1 MTEVFR
7 GRCLCGAV
15 SFACTSEPMF
25 QANCHCDDCR
35 RSGGSVYASFAFV
48 DEADLKIAGEMQV
61 YENLSDAGNTM
72 TRHFCPRCGSQVYHS
87 NSKAPSRLGVR
98 VGLIESADWFQP
110 QANVYA
116 SRRLPST
123 PMNPDIKAFDKMR
136 S

>member
-1 MTEVFR
+1 MTEGFH
-7 GRCLCGAV
+7 GQCLCGAV
-15 SFACTSEPMF
+15 SFECAGKPTF

-35 RSGGSVYASFAFV
+35 RSGGSVYASFVFV
-48 DEADLKIAGEMQV
+48 DEADLNISGETHV

-72 TRHFCPRCGSQVYHS
+72 IRHFCPRCGSHVYHS

-123 PMNPDIKAFDKMR
+123 PMDPDIKAFDKMR

>member
-1 MTEVFR
+1 
-7 GRCLCGAV
+7 
-15 SFACTSEPMF
+15 MF

-72 TRHFCPRCGSQVYHS
+72 TRHFCRRCGSQVYHS
-87 NSKAPSRLGVR
+87 NSKTPSRLGVR

-123 PMNPDIKAFDKMR
+123 PMDPNIKAFDKMR